1 MTNAEK
7 REICLEVMAHLKS
20 AHEDA
25 LVCYYAYN
33 DDPLCEHKFDSF
45 IKRMKTI
52 NSKMENVKNDK

>member
-1 MTNAEK
+1 MKNSKK

-33 DDPLCEHKFDSF
+33 DEPLCKYKFDKF
-45 IKRMKTI
+45 LEGMKII
-52 NSKMENVKNDK
+52 NSKMENLKNGK